1 MVDQMTTGPTL
12 DPFAPGFFEDPYAQ
26 YAAIRESGAVHR
38 TLFGPWMLTHW
49 EHVHQL
55 LRDPT
60 TSVEDRNAPDS
71 QFSDTFK
78 APDLGRS
85 PEELERGDKA
95 ILNID
100 PPDHTRLRK
109 LVSKAFTPR
118 TIEQLRPR
126 VDALVA
132 DLLDRAVADAAA
144 DPDGRWDVISG
155 LAFPL
160 PFAVISELLGMPES
174 TDIAQLRNCS
184 HTLVQVLDPILAV
197 TKAVEI
203 NEAGDHMIEVITDAI
218 AWKRGRLD
226 TDDDLLAAL
235 IRAEDD
241 GDMLNEIELRDNVML
256 LFMAGHETTVNL
268 IGNGTNALLRNRT
281 ELDRLVA
288 DPDLDAGAVEEL
300 LRYDSPV
307 QISRRIMLQPVTIA
321 EHTFERG
328 DFVMTGLGAANRDPA
343 KFGDDADR
351 LRLDRE
357 SAREHVSFGSGVHH
371 CLGAALARLEGRIA
385 IGSLVRRFPRM
396 ELVDEPP
403 AWNGRIILRGL
414 DRLHVTLY

>member
-1 MVDQMTTGPTL
+1 MAEQVTAPTL

-26 YAAIRESGAVHR
+26 YAAIRASGDVHR

-55 LRDPT
+55 LREPG
-60 TSVEDRNAPDS
+60 TSVEDRNASES
-71 QFSDTFK
+71 QVMVAERPADRSDV
-78 APDLGRS
+78 
-85 PEELERGDKA
+85 ELSRGEKA

-100 PPDHTRLRK
+100 PPDHTRLRR

-126 VDALVA
+126 IEDLVDG
-132 DLLDRAVADAAA
+132 LLAQAAEDAAA

-160 PFAVISELLGMPES
+160 PFAVISDMLGMPD
-174 TDIAQLRNCS
+174 TDDVAQLREWS

-197 TKAVEI
+197 TNA
-203 NEAGDHMIEVITDAI
+203 EAIYDASDHLVEVIDDAI

-226 TDDDLLAAL
+226 QDDDLLAAL

-241 GDMLNEIELRDNVML
+241 GDMLTEVELRDNVLL

-268 IGNGTNALLRNRT
+268 IGNGTNALLRNRDQF
-281 ELDRLVA
+281 ERLVA
-288 DPDLDAGAVEEL
+288 DPGLDATAVEEL

-307 QISRRIMLQPVTIA
+307 QFSRRIMLQPVTVA
-321 EHTFERG
+321 GQTFDVG

-343 KFGDDADR
+343 KFGDDADQ

-385 IGSLVRRFPRM
+385 IGRLVRRFPDM
-396 ELVDEPP
+396 ALVDEPP

-414 DRLHVTLY
+414 DRLPVTLG